1 MRHEALPFNLAELP
15 DEVRDWVAK
24 SLDHPLFIASALQ
37 AIEDYAGE
45 RTVPLVLAQAWVRWD
60 ETAAGEDVYEASHE
74 VLMLLEEARRLGA
87 SNTPVLQDLA
97 AQAEEAHE
105 EAWERRQ
112 RVEDVLSCDPATLPE
127 WQVREVA
134 YELYFQDRFGEAIPW
149 FERLVALHAEL
160 EPPQYGQVLARCR
173 YMNDEPAAARA
184 NWERVLEERAHLES
198 RVVQGAWVGVL
209 LTERDGARFRQR
221 FQEALAWAQEAGMA
235 FPLGMRDRLQLLW
248 KARGFRAPFAVDHVI
263 RSIEESGEY
272 LPRALREEI
281 AAWRA

>member
-15 DEVRDWVAK
+15 DEVRDWGAK

-45 RTVPLVLAQAWVRWD
+45 RTVHLVLAQAGVRWD

-134 YELYFQDRFGEAIPW
+134 YEL
-149 FERLVALHAEL
+149 
-160 EPPQYGQVLARCR
+160 
-173 YMNDEPAAARA
+173 
-184 NWERVLEERAHLES
+184 
-198 RVVQGAWVGVL
+198 
-209 LTERDGARFRQR
+209 
-221 FQEALAWAQEAGMA
+221 
-235 FPLGMRDRLQLLW
+235 
-248 KARGFRAPFAVDHVI
+248 
-263 RSIEESGEY
+263 
-272 LPRALREEI
+272 
-281 AAWRA
+281 